1 MKSIFNGR
9 TEVSI
14 KTNDSFVFDFDKMYT
29 QASDIITEARDTA
42 YRQINEALVRRNWML
57 GKLIAEQELKLKDR
71 ASNYGMD
78 IITGLAKRLTDAYGK
93 GFNKTSLYA
102 YAKFYEMFPEIFHT
116 VCGKSSILLSWSHYR
131 TLIQEFNKDAR
142 SWYEQEAITQGWS
155 VRTLQRNISSQYYFR
170 LLASQRKNLVEQEML
185 QLTAPLQS
193 TDPTEFIKIG
203 RAHV

>member
-1 MKSIFNGR
+1 
-9 TEVSI
+9 
-14 KTNDSFVFDFDKMYT
+14 MYT

-102 YAKFYEMFPEIFHT
+102 YAKFYENVSRDFPQCVE
-116 VCGKSSILLSWSHYR
+116 
-131 TLIQEFNKDAR
+131 N
-142 SWYEQEAITQGWS
+142 
-155 VRTLQRNISSQYYFR
+155 LQYCFR
-170 LLASQRKNLVEQEML
+170 GH
-185 QLTAPLQS
+185 
-193 TDPTEFIKIG
+193 II
-203 RAHV
+203 AH

>member
-131 TLIQEFNKDAR
+131 TRYKA
-142 SWYEQEAITQGWS
+142 
-155 VRTLQRNISSQYYFR
+155 
-170 LLASQRKNLVEQEML
+170 
-185 QLTAPLQS
+185 LTPQS
-193 TDPTEFIKIG
+193 L
-203 RAHV
+203 